1 MAQYVVITSDLGNG
15 VILGRLHLSFH
26 GVSSAS
32 LDYILDSKAGIVS
45 MVKLDM
51 CYTTIHLFLLPV
63 RQIVWSEDLTSHDGR
78 DSIFVYSSHT

>member
-1 MAQYVVITSDLGNG
+1 MAQYVVITLDLGNG

-32 LDYILDSKAGIVS
+32 LDYISDIKAGIVS
-45 MVKLDM
+45 MVKLDK

-63 RQIVWSEDLTSHDGR
+63 RQIVRSEYFLGHDNL
-78 DSIFVYSSHT
+78 DDVSELL